1 MIATKEVI
9 VYITCTAF
17 TIVYITCTS
26 FTIVY
31 ITCTSFTIFYIT
43 CTAFTI
49 VYITCTSFTIVYITC
64 TSFTIVYITCTSLTY
79 MCISCVIRHSWSYHG
94 RLWGPDTRI
103 TYVKKLSSYMHLTPT
118 TGTGNLHIYHG
129 YRLVICE
136 NEHWEKVGSWLYGT
150 IEKDSL
156 SIILHRKVHSKTF
169 CSTIEQRKLWTPTHR
184 ELSI

>member
-49 VYITCTSFTIVYITC
+49 VYITCSSFKIVYITC
-64 TSFTIVYITCTSLTY
+64 TSFTNVYITCTAFTIVYITFTSLTY
-79 MCISCVIRHSWSYHG
+79 MCISCGIRHSWSYHG

-118 TGTGNLHIYHG
+118 TATGNLHIYHG
-129 YRLVICE
+129 YRLVIRT
-136 NEHWEKVGSWLYGT
+136 NTEKKSALDCMV
-150 IEKDSL
+150 
-156 SIILHRKVHSKTF
+156 R
-169 CSTIEQRKLWTPTHR
+169 
-184 ELSI
+184 